1 MQVYAY
7 TSSALQAAIL
17 RLFVRCE
24 CVLPNLFVGVLTRE
38 SITGALGCGLT
49 ADQIVAFLRK
59 HAHPHVAQRVP
70 VVPEARPLYMAGL
83 LVGVRVTRS
92 LASMHTRMW
101 RSACQSCPR
110 RALNLWQHYSS
121 GFWVPVSAA
130 STLRRACQLCPML
143 AIGAGVQGNAAGCTA
158 TRVPQHPYDDGLY
171 ALGPAT

>member
-70 VVPEARPLYMAGL
+70 VVPDARPFPWL
-83 LVGVRVTRS
+83 RQE
-92 LASMHTRMW
+92 
-101 RSACQSCPR
+101 ACD
-110 RALNLWQHYSS
+110 
-121 GFWVPVSAA
+121 GFYCH
-130 STLRRACQLCPML
+130 ST
-143 AIGAGVQGNAAGCTA
+143 TA
-158 TRVPQHPYDDGLY
+158 T
-171 ALGPAT
+171 PA